1 MKVLGDA
8 TALATGTTKFKT
20 STAVYIGNTS
30 ASDDY
35 DVTLR
40 NSDDDADLGSITVP
54 AAGSLVIHLDIGQ
67 GLRGNAALKG
77 TKVNVDART

>member
-1 MKVLGDA
+1 MKILGDA

-40 NSDDDADLGSITVP
+40 NTDDDADLGSITVP

-67 GLRGNAALKG
+67 GLRGNASLKG
-77 TKVNVDART
+77 TKVNADART

>member
-40 NSDDDADLGSITVP
+40 NADDDADLGSITVP
-54 AAGSLVIHLDIGQ
+54 AAGSLVIHIDIGQ

-77 TKVNVDART
+77 TKVNVDAR

>member
-8 TALATGTTKFKT
+8 TALATGTTKFTT
-20 STAVYIGNTS
+20 STAVYIGNT
-30 ASDDY
+30 DKDNDY
-35 DVTLR
+35 DVTVR
-40 NSDDDADLGSITVP
+40 NAADDASLGSITVP
-54 AAGSLVIHLDIGQ
+54 AAGSIVVHIDIGQ

>member
-20 STAVYIGNTS
+20 STAVYIGNTDN
-30 ASDDY
+30 ANDY
-35 DVTLR
+35 DVTVR
-40 NSDDDADLGSITVP
+40 NAADDANLGSITVP

-67 GLRGNAALKG
+67 GLRGNASLKG
-77 TKVNVDART
+77 TKVNADART

>member
-8 TALATGTTKFKT
+8 TALAASTTKFKT
-20 STAVYIGNTS
+20 STAVYIGNTDN
-30 ASDDY
+30 ANDY
-35 DVTLR
+35 DVTVR
-40 NSDDDADLGSITVP
+40 NAADDADLGSITVP

>member
-20 STAVYIGNTS
+20 STAVYIGNTDK
-30 ASDDY
+30 ANDY
-35 DVTLR
+35 DVTVR
-40 NSDDDADLGSITVP
+40 NTADDAGVGSITVP

-77 TKVNVDART
+77 TKVNADART

>member
-20 STAVYIGNTS
+20 STAVYICNTDN
-30 ASDDY
+30 ANDY
-35 DVTLR
+35 DVTVR
-40 NSDDDADLGSITVP
+40 NADDDANLGSITVP

-67 GLRGNAALKG
+67 GLRGNASLKG
-77 TKVNVDART
+77 TKVNADART

>member
-40 NSDDDADLGSITVP
+40 NTDDDADLGSITVP

-77 TKVNVDART
+77 TKVNADART

>member
-30 ASDDY
+30 AADDY

-40 NSDDDADLGSITVP
+40 NTDDDADLGSITVP

-77 TKVNVDART
+77 TKVNVDAR

>member
-40 NSDDDADLGSITVP
+40 NTDDDADLGSITVP

-67 GLRGNAALKG
+67 GLRGNASLKG
-77 TKVNVDART
+77 TKVNADART

>member
-20 STAVYIGNTS
+20 STAVYIGNTA

-40 NSDDDADLGSITVP
+40 NTDDDADLGSITVP

-77 TKVNVDART
+77 TKVNADART

>member
-40 NSDDDADLGSITVP
+40 NADDDADLGSITVP

-77 TKVNVDART
+77 TKVNADART

>member
-40 NSDDDADLGSITVP
+40 NTDDDANLGSITVP

-77 TKVNVDART
+77 TKVNADART

>member
-40 NSDDDADLGSITVP
+40 NTDDDADLGSITVP
-54 AAGSLVIHLDIGQ
+54 AAGSLVIHIDIGQ

>member
-1 MKVLGDA
+1 MKILGTA

-20 STAVYIGNTS
+20 STAVWIGNTS
-30 ASDDY
+30 ATDDY

-40 NSDDDADLGSITVP
+40 NTDDDADLGSITVP
-54 AAGSLVIHLDIGQ
+54 AAGGIVIHLDIGQ

>member
-77 TKVNVDART
+77 TKVNADART

>member
-20 STAVYIGNTS
+20 STAVYIGTTDNTN
-30 ASDDY
+30 DY
-35 DVTLR
+35 DVTVR
-40 NSDDDADLGSITVP
+40 NTDDDADTGSITVP